1 MTTQIRNSAK
11 GIIGVGASAGGL
23 EALQALLAN
32 IPEELNQYA
41 FIVAQH
47 VSPSHKSMLTNLLAK
62 DASFPVKEAIDGDN
76 LEAGYIFITPPDSDL
91 TIQDQSIVLSKP
103 HSNAGP
109 KPSVNL
115 LFESI
120 AENYGKFGIGVIL
133 SGTGTDGASGISFI
147 RKEGGITVAQEPDTA
162 KFPGMP
168 EAAIKTGLVDLVLP
182 PESICEEILQEI
194 KNPIAES
201 KKALPM
207 EFNLSDLTHIFRM
220 LTAKKGTDFSE
231 YKQATVFRRI
241 TKRLNFLGIHN
252 LSDYIQ
258 FLESNP
264 TEYDELFEALT
275 IGVTS
280 FYRDDKAFKSLRVQL
295 EKLIESKK
303 PGDSIRIWSAG
314 CSTGEEP
321 YTIANIVSDILGNR
335 IQDFTVQIFATDI
348 NDRAIVAARK
358 AVYEGNVKTNREVSR
373 IHPVRNEINSSFEI
387 PKNLRSMVIFTK
399 HDISKNPPFLNL
411 DLIICRNLLI
421 YFDLP
426 LQQQIIPLFHYALK
440 PNGILFLGKSE
451 NIGNYSNLFSAIDT
465 QNRIFQ
471 RRDGR
476 ATRPL
481 RLNPFQSQANTIHLI
496 GAKEAI
502 SKEQL
507 SKEVVKEQIFQAF
520 DKPYILVKENLDIIL
535 LHGNTSTF
543 LTIPEGVMN
552 SNLMTLI
559 HEDLRTGIRFFLS
572 KTQKE
577 KQKTESETFSLK
589 NKNISYNVSFL
600 MIPSLDSQSNI
611 ENILIIFDVK
621 EAKVKS
627 RKRKMTQ
634 DSNALQERIE
644 ELEKELKLSKDYV
657 KYYIEDLERANV
669 ELQSLNE
676 EIQSSNEE
684 MQSSNEELET
694 SIEELQA
701 ANEEIQ
707 IAYSELKMVN
717 EDLERKDKLLE
728 FRESAERAILNS
740 SLQAFVL
747 TDHSLKILSVNE
759 IAQTAFQK
767 MFNYKPKISDSI
779 LDYLVQM
786 IPDFNDLGM
795 IRLSQGEVLR
805 GEAILPEKNNEKKVI
820 NYNITP
826 ILDSKNAISIISFSF
841 VDITEM
847 RETERNLFRTEN
859 LAKSVFEAVHIG
871 ISILDKEGNFVLINT
886 AFARMFGYSKE
897 EIVGQNFSI
906 TFLQES
912 GNDLRTLFKGLILGN
927 HGISPEWKGKRKND
941 EILDVFLTTELL
953 IQDDGQR
960 YIVMSIRDITEKMRS
975 QNLLNETQSAAHVG
989 GWEFDFIEDRFML
1002 TAETAKLLN
1011 LSDTGHIDIQTLV
1024 SLFSKSE
1031 RERFTKEFQSAIENK
1046 SEFELVLEV
1055 ERSLGYNSYYR
1066 VIGKPLMMKERILKM
1081 YGFFQDISERIFH
1094 ESEIQKTKELL
1105 EQTNQIAKVGGWEI
1119 NFLDNSITFT
1129 SIAREIHEIEDSEV
1143 LTTESC
1149 LNFYKEG
1156 IYREKATR
1164 CFQNLVEFGM
1174 PCDEELLIVTAT
1186 GKERW
1191 VRITGR
1197 AIKKNGLVVGAFG
1210 SIQDIHEKR
1219 MSSESIRIS
1228 KERYDLL
1235 IKATQDAIWDWD
1247 MREGTL
1253 FMGEGYRTLF
1263 GYNDLDDLSK
1273 NFETWED
1280 VIHPDDRPYVHEELL
1295 HLLSSNDL
1303 NLLLLEYRM
1312 KRADGTFAIV
1322 SDKSFLIRDAEGNPF
1337 RLVGAIQD
1345 ITKQKKEEEQLR
1357 LFESVIKNAN
1367 DIIVITEAEP
1377 VAKPGPRIVYANNAF
1392 YNFTGYTPEEVIG
1405 KTPRI
1410 LQGEKTD
1417 RNELKRIGSAMRT
1430 WTYCEAEVINY
1441 KKNGEEY
1448 WNHFS
1453 LIPLANESG
1462 LFTHWIAIER
1472 DVTAKKKQ
1480 EEERENLIQELTVSN
1495 IDLKQFAY
1503 ITSHNLRAP
1512 LSNLTGAL
1520 ELIDDIE
1527 ISDPLLKQLID
1538 GFRSSTNLLNQT
1550 VNDLIRILI
1559 IKDSTNVEKEIL
1571 SFSASFENVFK
1582 QTSFLI
1588 HESKL
1593 TINSDFSLCDQI
1605 RFNKAYLESIFMNL
1619 LTNAIKYKSNDRLP
1633 ELNIKSYFLNDKIV
1647 LEFADNGLGID
1658 LVRNKG
1664 RIFGLYQRFHNA
1676 ADGKGLG
1683 LYLVKS
1689 QVEALGGKIEVDSQ
1703 VNTGTVFRIYFKGS
1717 I

>member
-1 MTTQIRNSAK
+1 MAKQINNTAK

-32 IPEELNQYA
+32 IPEDLNQYA

-62 DASFPVKEAIDGDN
+62 DASFPVKEAIDGED

-91 TIQDQSIVLSKP
+91 TIQDQKIVLSKP
-103 HSNAGP
+103 QSNAGP

-120 AENYGKFGIGVIL
+120 AENYGAFGVGIIL
-133 SGTGTDGASGISFI
+133 SGTGTDGATGISYI

-168 EAAIKTGLVDLVLP
+168 EAAINTGLVDLVLP

-194 KNPIAES
+194 KNPVTAL
-201 KKALPM
+201 KKPGPM

-241 TKRLNFLGIHN
+241 TKRINFLGI
-252 LSDYIQ
+252 LSLSEYIQ
-258 FLESNP
+258 FLDNNP
-264 TEYDELFEALT
+264 TEYDDLFETLT

-280 FYRDDKAFKSLRVQL
+280 FYRDDKAFKSLRSQL
-295 EKLIESKK
+295 EKLIETKK

-321 YTIANIVSDILGNR
+321 YSIANIVSDILGNR
-335 IQDFTVQIFATDI
+335 IQEFTVQIFATDI
-348 NDRAIVAARK
+348 NDKAIIAARK
-358 AVYEGNVKTNREVSR
+358 AIYEGNVKTNQEVSR
-373 IHPVRNEINSSFEI
+373 IHPLRNEVNSSFEI

-411 DLIICRNLLI
+411 DLIVCRNLLI
-421 YFDLP
+421 YFDVP

-451 NIGNYSNLFSAIDT
+451 NIGNYSNLFSAVDT

-476 ATRPL
+476 AARPI
-481 RLNPFQSQANTIHLI
+481 RLNPFHSQANTIHLI
-496 GAKEAI
+496 GTKEPVN
-502 SKEQL
+502 KEQL
-507 SKEVVKEQIFQAF
+507 TKDIVKEQIFQAF
-520 DKPYILVKENLDIIL
+520 DKPYILVKESLDIL
-535 LHGNTSTF
+535 LVHGNNSAF

-559 HEDLRTGIRFFLS
+559 HEDLRTGMRFFFS
-572 KTQKE
+572 KALKE
-577 KQKTESETFSLK
+577 KKKIESDNFSFK
-589 NKNISYNVSFL
+589 NKNITYTISFL
-600 MIPSLDSQSNI
+600 MIPHFDSQNAVES
-611 ENILIIFDVK
+611 ILIIFDIK
-621 EAKVKS
+621 EEKPKS
-627 RKRKMTQ
+627 RKRKITQ
-634 DSNALQERIE
+634 DTVGLQERIQ

-707 IAYSELKMVN
+707 IAYSEIKMVN
-717 EDLERKDKLLE
+717 EDLEKKDKLLD

-747 TDHSLKILSVNE
+747 TDQSLKILTVNE
-759 IAQTAFQK
+759 VAQTSFQK
-767 MFNYKPKISDSI
+767 MFKYKPSISDSI
-779 LDYLVQM
+779 LEYLVQL
-786 IPDFNDLGM
+786 IPDFSELGM
-795 IRLSQGEVLR
+795 IKLSQGEVLR
-805 GEAILPEKNNEKKVI
+805 GDAILSERENQKKVI

-826 ILDSKNAISIISFSF
+826 VLNSKNQISIISFSF

-859 LAKSVFEAVHIG
+859 LVKSVFEAVHIG
-871 ISILDKEGNFVLINT
+871 ISILDKDGNFVLINT
-886 AFARMFGYSKE
+886 AFARMFGYTKE

-906 TFLQES
+906 TFLPES
-912 GNDLRTLFKGLILGN
+912 GNDLRTLYKGLILGN
-927 HGISPEWKGKRKND
+927 HGISPEWKAKRKNE
-941 EILDVFLTTELL
+941 EILDIFLTAELL
-953 IQDDGQR
+953 VQEDGQR
-960 YIVMSIRDITEKMRS
+960 YIVMSIRDITEKKRS

-1011 LSDTGHIDIQTLV
+1011 LNETGHIDLQKLV

-1031 RERFTKEFQSAIENK
+1031 RERFTKEFHLAIANK
-1046 SEFELVLEV
+1046 SEFDLVLEV
-1055 ERSLGYNSYYR
+1055 DRAQGPGSYYR
-1066 VIGKPLMMKERILKM
+1066 VLGKPLMLKERILKM

-1094 ESEIQKTKELL
+1094 KSEIQKTKELL
-1105 EQTNQIAKVGGWEI
+1105 EQTNQVAKVGGWEI
-1119 NFLDNSITFT
+1119 NFVENSINFT
-1129 SIAREIHEIEDSEV
+1129 SIAREIHEMDASQELTIDSCINV
-1143 LTTESC
+1143 S
-1149 LNFYKEG
+1149 KEG
-1156 IYREKATR
+1156 TYTEKATQ
-1164 CFQNLVEFGM
+1164 CLQKLVEYAL
-1174 PCDEELLIVTAT
+1174 PCDEELIIITQK
-1186 GKERW
+1186 GREKW
-1191 VRITGR
+1191 VRVTGR
-1197 AIKKNGLVVGAFG
+1197 AIKKNDHVVGAYG

-1235 IKATQDAIWDWD
+1235 IKATKDAIWDWN

-1253 FMGEGYRTLF
+1253 FLGEGYRTLF

-1280 VIHPDDRPYVHEELL
+1280 VIHPEDRPYVHEELL

-1312 KRADGTFAIV
+1312 KRADGTFATV
-1322 SDKSFLIRDAEGNPF
+1322 SDKSFLIRDAEGSPI

-1345 ITKQKKEEEQLR
+1345 ITKQKEEEEQLR

-1367 DIIVITEAEP
+1367 DIIIITEAEP
-1377 VAKPGPRIVYANNAF
+1377 VSSPGPRIVYANNAF

-1462 LFTHWIAIER
+1462 SFTHWIAIER

-1480 EEERENLIQELTVSN
+1480 EEERENLIQELTISN

-1538 GFRSSTNLLNQT
+1538 GFRSSTSLLNQT
-1550 VNDLIRILI
+1550 VNDLIKILI
-1559 IKDSTNVEKEIL
+1559 IKDNANVAKEEL
-1571 SFSASFENVFK
+1571 SFAVSLERVIK

-1588 HESKL
+1588 HESK
-1593 TINSDFSLCDQI
+1593 ISIVSDFSSCDQI
-1605 RFNKAYLESIFMNL
+1605 QFNRAYLDSIFMNF
-1619 LTNAIKYKSNDRLP
+1619 LTNAIKYHSDERPP
-1633 ELNIKSYFLNDKIV
+1633 ELNIKSYFLNDKVV

-1689 QVEALGGKIEVDSQ
+1689 QVEAFGGKIEVESE
-1703 VNTGTVFRIYFKGS
+1703 VNIGTVFRIYFKGS
-1717 I
+1717 L